1 MKKYLII
8 VLIFLFGLVG
18 VITGYY
24 YLFMPIKILNV
35 TYDLKEKDIY
45 ATLEISK
52 NVIDPVCIDDTHEIK
67 AIDHQCILKIS
78 NEEKTIK
85 VKGLFQEI
93 DYLLTPDVNQVL
105 DFTFKTPTILL
116 VKDERKKLSLE
127 IDKIG
132 NPSEEFTLQ
141 SDDESIVF
149 TSDKELVGK
158 SSGSTYVNV
167 SLGGITKRIEVV
179 VTDLLVLPK
188 VIPNKPKL
196 SCGIYTEEQNKLLDQ
211 FLEYRIQASGYQTR
225 ASVVAALRFLT
236 LEFPYQ
242 LNYFYESGRLNNNTG
257 GNYVDGEGRFYHKG
271 LYLNK
276 SKYSE
281 LVKTKYGP
289 ATWGC
294 PLTNWQDEAGFIPG
308 VRYPNGL
315 DCSGFIS
322 WAFLNGGFDVGD
334 TGAGDNSWT
343 DDDLSD
349 LGPHTLITRD
359 VLTNGKL
366 KAGDIIAADGHI
378 AMVGGIHDGIIYVG
392 ESTTYYK
399 GVVMHPYTIDE
410 LLATDYL
417 TYVIYMDD
425 YYKENGNYTDYWE

>member
-1 MKKYLII
+1 MKKYFII
-8 VLIFLFGLVG
+8 LFALLFVLICG
-18 VITGYY
+18 IYCYY
-24 YLFMPIKILNV
+24 FVMPLDVVNV
-35 TYDLKEKDIY
+35 TYDLNEKKIS

-52 NVIDPVCIDDTHEIK
+52 NVIDPVCVFDDTEIK
-67 AIDHQCILKIS
+67 AVNHRCKLEIL
-78 NEEKTIK
+78 NEEKMIK
-85 VKGLFQEI
+85 VKSTFQEI
-93 DYLLTPDVNQVL
+93 DYLLKPDINQVL
-105 DFTFKTPTILL
+105 DFSISSTKIFL
-116 VKDERKKLSLE
+116 VKEERKEVTLE
-127 IDKIG
+127 LEKIG
-132 NPSEEFTLQ
+132 NPSEDFSLK
-141 SDDESIVF
+141 SNDESIVF
-149 TSDKELVGK
+149 ASGKELIGISAGNTK
-158 SSGSTYVNV
+158 VNV
-167 SLGGITKRIEVV
+167 SLAGITKEIDVV
-179 VTDLLVLPK
+179 VTDLLTLPK
-188 VIPNKPKL
+188 VTLNKQKL
-196 SCGIYTEEQNKLLDQ
+196 TCGIYSEEQNKLLDQ
-211 FLEYRIQASGYQTR
+211 FLEYRIHEAGFETR
-225 ASVVAALRFLT
+225 AGVVAALRFLT

-242 LNYFYESGRLNNNTG
+242 LSYFFESGRLNNNTG

-289 ATWGC
+289 AIWGC
-294 PLTNWQDEAGFIPG
+294 PLTNWQDEAGFFPG

-315 DCSGFIS
+315 DCSGFIT

-334 TGAGDNSWT
+334 TGAGDNPWT

-349 LGPHTLITRD
+349 LGPHTQITRE

-378 AMVGGIHDGIIYVG
+378 ALVGGIHDGIIYVA
-392 ESTTYYK
+392 ESTTYYE

-410 LLATDYL
+410 LIATDYL